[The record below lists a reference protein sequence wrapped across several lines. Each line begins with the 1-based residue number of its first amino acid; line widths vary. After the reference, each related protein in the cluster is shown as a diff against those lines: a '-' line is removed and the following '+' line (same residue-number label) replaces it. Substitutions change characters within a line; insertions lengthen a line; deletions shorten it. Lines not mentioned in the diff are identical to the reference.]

1 MTIFGKRE
9 VTPFSWIWQHLLF
22 LCNDFHQIFN
32 FISVGGNLWIK
43 FYFFHVIQR
52 QIKYP
57 TPLFLIISIIDKKI
71 KKSEKQ
77 GFQPNFFISYPDFV
91 GLQGFAIQFPT
102 SNEFLVPF
110 WPNLLEASHDG
121 IRTPRPC
128 ICRSNKS
135 VSLTTFL
142 KMKICG

>member
-1 MTIFGKRE
+1 MTFQESDNNVTFVYHPWFKE
-9 VTPFSWIWQHLLF
+9 V
-22 LCNDFHQIFN
+22 FN
-32 FISVGGNLWIK
+32 TNTANNV
-43 FYFFHVIQR
+43 
-52 QIKYP
+52 
-57 TPLFLIISIIDKKI
+57 LIPIDKKI
-71 KKSEKQ
+71 KKSEKHKDL
-77 GFQPNFFISYPDFV
+77 QPNFFISYPDFV

-135 VSLTTFL
+135 VSSMTFL
-142 KMKICG
+142 KIKICG